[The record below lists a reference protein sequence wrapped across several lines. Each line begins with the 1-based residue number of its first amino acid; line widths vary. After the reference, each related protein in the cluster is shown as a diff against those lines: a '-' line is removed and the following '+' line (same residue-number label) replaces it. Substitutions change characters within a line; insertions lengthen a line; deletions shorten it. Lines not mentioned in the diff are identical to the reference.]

1 MVVRRRPKLRAV
13 ASLLCGMSLP
23 QELLSRLWI
32 LQAHHDSLN
41 LRLWP
46 RSSQAPLE
54 RNWGLNQEI
63 SCSASMESV
72 PEISLITAISL
83 LRRS

>member
-1 MVVRRRPKLRAV
+1 
-13 ASLLCGMSLP
+13 MSLP

-32 LQAHHDSLN
+32 LQAPQDNLN

-46 RSSQAPLE
+46 QSSQAPLE
-54 RNWGLNQEI
+54 RNWDLNQEI
-63 SCSASMESV
+63 SCSVSMESV
-72 PEISLITAISL
+72 LEISLITATSL

>member
-23 QELLSRLWI
+23 RELLSRLWI
-32 LQAHHDSLN
+32 LQASRDSLN
-41 LRLWP
+41 LRSWP
-46 RSSQAPLE
+46 PSSQAPLE
-54 RNWGLNQEI
+54 RNWDLNQEI
-63 SCSASMESV
+63 SCSASMECALA
-72 PEISLITAISL
+72 ISLITATSL

>member
-13 ASLLCGMSLP
+13 ASLMCGMSLP

-32 LQAHHDSLN
+32 LQAPHDSLY
-41 LRLWP
+41 LRSWP
-46 RSSQAPLE
+46 PSSQAPLE
-54 RNWGLNQEI
+54 RNWDLNQEI

-72 PEISLITAISL
+72 PEISLITATSL

>member
-1 MVVRRRPKLRAV
+1 MVRRRPKLRAV

-32 LQAHHDSLN
+32 LQAPQDNLN
-41 LRLWP
+41 LRLLPQW
-46 RSSQAPLE
+46 SQVPLE
-54 RNWGLNQEI
+54 RSWDLNQVI
-63 SCSASMESV
+63 SCSASMEYAH
-72 PEISLITAISL
+72 EISLITAFSL

>member
-32 LQAHHDSLN
+32 LQAPHDSLN
-41 LRLWP
+41 LRLWLQ
-46 RSSQAPLE
+46 SSQVPLE
-54 RNWGLNQEI
+54 RNWDLNQEI

-72 PEISLITAISL
+72 PEISLITATSL

>member
-32 LQAHHDSLN
+32 LQAPHDNLN

-54 RNWGLNQEI
+54 QNWDLSQEI
-63 SCSASMESV
+63 SCSASMECA
-72 PEISLITAISL
+72 PEISLITAI
-83 LRRS
+83 

>member
-32 LQAHHDSLN
+32 LQAPHDSLY
-41 LRLWP
+41 LRSWP
-46 RSSQAPLE
+46 PSSQAPLE
-54 RNWGLNQEI
+54 RNWDLNQEI
-63 SCSASMESV
+63 SCSASMECALA
-72 PEISLITAISL
+72 ISLITATSL